1 VTLRLTIRTG
11 KDPGKSVELSGEQLT
26 IGRDDHCDLTLHDDK
41 VSRKHAIL
49 EAGSGGQAVLRDLGS
64 SNGTYVNGQPI
75 RTATITGGEHLR
87 FGDTVV
93 VASEDGA
100 GAVEPAALQGAA
112 VAPTKLGAPT
122 PAAAAAPPA
131 RGVTDAP
138 PKPPR
143 PASGAPSFQ
152 APPSP
157 STIQRIM
164 LQRSLRRTTIVG
176 VIVAVALIV
185 VVVLLATGA
194 LSSSQAPPATAAQV
208 ISQVS
213 PSTVLVVSDHGNGTG
228 ERGSGWVWDAS
239 RGLIVTNAHVTA
251 GGVLYTIGSGQTMT
265 LQTDAQ
271 GEVVAGSHARV
282 AKLIGQALCE
292 DIAVLRVSNTAGL
305 KTLRRLPFQSE
316 LKIGDGVV
324 AVGYPG
330 TVSLL
335 QNPQFGAN
343 LTGDTG
349 VVSQPRTTFPA
360 IPGTFGGPPT
370 TGPYHDMILTDTPI
384 NHGNSGG
391 PLVNYQS
398 RLVGMNTATNQQAQG
413 QNYAIGVD
421 RIDEIV
427 PRLLSGQNV
436 CP

>member
-1 VTLRLTIRTG
+1 MTLRLTIRTG
-11 KDPGKSVELSGEQLT
+11 KEPGKSIELSGDQLT
-26 IGRDDHCDLTLHDDK
+26 IGRDEGCDLTLRDDK

-49 EAGSGGQAVLRDLGS
+49 EAGSDGKAVLRDLDS

-75 RTATITGGEHLR
+75 RTVTITGGEHLR

-93 VASEDGA
+93 VASEDGRGA
-100 GAVEPAALQGAA
+100 GEGKPGALREAA
-112 VAPTKLGAPT
+112 VAATRLGAPT
-122 PAAAAAPPA
+122 PPAAAAPAGDRAGSPPEPQPA
-131 RGVTDAP
+131 AAR
-138 PKPPR
+138 
-143 PASGAPSFQ
+143 SLQ

-157 STIQRIM
+157 STIQRIK
-164 LQRSLRRTTIVG
+164 LQRSLLRTTIVG
-176 VIVAVALIV
+176 VVVAVALIV

-208 ISQVS
+208 ISQVA

-271 GEVVAGSHARV
+271 GEVVAGAHARV
-282 AKLIGQALCE
+282 AKLLGQALCE
-292 DIAVLRVSNTAGL
+292 DIAVLKVSNTGGL
-305 KTLRRLPFQSE
+305 RTLPRLPSQSE

-370 TGPYHDMILTDTPI
+370 TGPYHDVILTDTPI

-391 PLVNYQS
+391 PLVDYHA

-421 RIDEIV
+421 RIDQIV
-427 PRLLSGQNV
+427 PRLLAGQNV
-436 CP
+436 CQ